1 MPKPPASGIISSNT
15 TTPATVLLPSPT
27 ASATC
32 ANCNSE
38 SGEMLMKTRREFL
51 RELIISVGG
60 VSALSACGD
69 APVVVA
75 TVAGEPGRFYNAE
88 EMELVSRLSELI
100 IPRTETPGALEVN
113 VPGYIDGLMTDW
125 ASEETRTAHRQALA
139 EIERR
144 LSADGSFLAL
154 DEVAAEQVLADLDRS
169 AFAEAADELGG
180 YRSFKGYVT
189 RSYFATEG
197 GAREEQRWVAVPG
210 RWDPDVLVTDRQGV

>member
-1 MPKPPASGIISSNT
+1 
-15 TTPATVLLPSPT
+15 
-27 ASATC
+27 
-32 ANCNSE
+32 
-38 SGEMLMKTRREFL
+38 MKTRRDFL
-51 RELIISVGG
+51 RELIVSVGG
-60 VSALSACGD
+60 ASALSTLTACGD
-69 APVVVA
+69 APVVA
-75 TVAGEPGRFYNAE
+75 TVAGEPGRFYTAE

-100 IPRTETPGALEVN
+100 IPRTETPGALDVN
-113 VPGYIDGLMTDW
+113 VPGYIDGLMADW

-144 LSADGSFLAL
+144 LSDRLSDNGGFLAL
-154 DEVAAEQVLADLDRS
+154 DEAEAEQVLAELDRS

-197 GAREEQRWVAVPG
+197 GAREEQQWVAVPG

>member
-1 MPKPPASGIISSNT
+1 
-15 TTPATVLLPSPT
+15 
-27 ASATC
+27 
-32 ANCNSE
+32 
-38 SGEMLMKTRREFL
+38 MKTRRDFL

-75 TVAGEPGRFYNAE
+75 TVAGGPGRFHSAG
-88 EMELVSRLSELI
+88 EMELVARLSELI
-100 IPRTETPGALEVN
+100 IPRTETPGAIDVN
-113 VPGYIDGLMTDW
+113 VPGYIDGLMADW

-144 LSADGSFLAL
+144 LSANGDFLAL
-154 DEVAAEQVLADLDRS
+154 DEAESASALAELDRA
-169 AFAEAADELGG
+169 AFADAADELGG

-197 GAREEQRWVAVPG
+197 GALEELQWVAVPG
-210 RWDPDVLVTDRQGV
+210 RWDPDVLVSDRQGV

>member
-1 MPKPPASGIISSNT
+1 
-15 TTPATVLLPSPT
+15 
-27 ASATC
+27 
-32 ANCNSE
+32 
-38 SGEMLMKTRREFL
+38 MKTRRDFL
-51 RELIISVGG
+51 RELIVSVGG

-75 TVAGEPGRFYNAE
+75 TMAGEPGRFYTAE

-100 IPRTETPGALEVN
+100 IPRTETPGALDVN
-113 VPGYIDGLMTDW
+113 VPGYIDGLMADW

-144 LSADGSFLAL
+144 LSDRLSGLLSNSGGFLAL
-154 DEVAAEQVLADLDRS
+154 DEAEAEQVLAELDRS

-197 GAREEQRWVAVPG
+197 GAREEQQWVAVPG
-210 RWDPDVLVTDRQGV
+210 RWDPDVLVSDRQGV